1 MNKYRAWMWLASF
14 LIVFLVVSL
23 LVSSPQPKEYPDYAS
38 DSPSPT
44 GVKGLYTYLDDV
56 SRWSSS
62 PELLAT
68 LGNNQL
74 LVMVEPYFIPETPEM
89 KAYMD
94 FIETGNTILLL
105 HSNPKGMFDI
115 DTSYIMEQA
124 IEPTVVFNKVGE
136 KYDAEVDSFVRLK
149 TKDRDESLLYDD
161 RGTIALK
168 RSYGE
173 GALIVANTPKWVTN
187 EELLNQDHLSLV
199 QLLLQLGTNTG
210 ENILFDEYIH
220 GAKNT
225 SNLTTLY
232 PRWLLVLGLQCILL
246 TFIWLWYRGKR
257 FGPIFIARE
266 ETVRFNDERLKAL
279 AAWYQRGKR
288 YHDSLVIQADYL
300 KMLLQGRFGT
310 PQHMHWQE
318 IADYIQHH
326 QPTIVNK
333 ETKEVLNGLGSLL
346 ERKEVSKQEYL
357 LWSKRIDRLQRK
369 VEQDER

>member
-1 MNKYRAWMWLASF
+1 MWLASF